1 MMQAATSAAQARV
14 GVAGRGAAAPPATP
28 CLQICGLR
36 AGYGRADVLHGIDLT
51 LDAGRS
57 MCLVG
62 PNGAGKS
69 TVLNAVFGLA
79 DVHQGQIRVGSTDLL
94 RLSAAARL
102 RDAGVAYVLQDDAIF
117 ADLSVEQNLRLG
129 AYLMRDRQRIQH
141 EVERVLEQYP
151 QLAARCKQRAG
162 VLSGGERRT
171 LEIAR
176 ALMMRPRLLL
186 IDEPSIGLE
195 PRAVGQVFDLLR
207 ALVAAGGTSVLLVEQ
222 NVREGLAFADL
233 GLVLVGGRVVA
244 AGAGSELM
252 RERTVGQMFL
262 GQP

>member
-1 MMQAATSAAQARV
+1 MMRSATDTPAASADAASAFAQ
-14 GVAGRGAAAPPATP
+14 PL
-28 CLQICGLR
+28 LQIHGLH
-36 AGYGRADVLHGIDLT
+36 AGYGSTDVVHGVDLT
-51 LDAGRS
+51 LDARRS

-79 DVHQGQIRVGSTDLL
+79 NVHRGQIRVGSADLR

-102 RDAGVAYVLQDDAIF
+102 RDVGIAYVLQEDAIF

-129 AYLMRDRQRIQH
+129 GYLMRDRRRIQDA
-141 EVERVLEQYP
+141 VEGVLQQYP
-151 QLAARCKQRAG
+151 LLAARSKQRAG

-186 IDEPSIGLE
+186 IDEPSIGLD
-195 PRAVGQVFDLLR
+195 PHSVRQVFDLLHM
-207 ALVAAGGTSVLLVEQ
+207 LVAAGDTSVLLVEQ
-222 NVREGLAFADL
+222 NVREGLAFAHQ
-233 GLVLVGGRVVA
+233 GLVLVGGRVVM
-244 AGAGSELM
+244 AGPGPELM
-252 RERTVGQMFL
+252 RDRTVGQIFL
-262 GQP
+262 GR